1 MISSKL
7 KKTVTEPKRGNGWL
21 QSLFQKETILFLSL
35 IGLWPSSLWSS
46 PVVIKFATLA
56 PEGSAWMNTMKDLN
70 QELKK
75 ETQGQVSFKIYAGGV
90 AGDEKDVLRK
100 IRIGEIASG
109 GFTGLGLG
117 EIAPKVRILDSP
129 WLFRN
134 TSEVDFVRKKFH
146 AKFKEALLRGGFV
159 LLGWSDLGF
168 VHFFSRHPSFDLASL
183 KKDKIWIWEGDPIAE
198 AAFKVLGINPIPLSE
213 LDVMSSLQT
222 GMIDTVYGPP
232 LAVTALQWFTKT
244 KYIDPVSLAYASGAV
259 LISKKAFDRL
269 SPSQQQILKK
279 VSLKYLTQLNA
290 IARKDNDEALSALQK
305 QGLTMSPNPDSQT
318 INLYKILGKQ
328 AREALIGKLYSKKFL
343 DQVQNSL
350 KTFRNHHGRYSRV
363 H

>member
-7 KKTVTEPKRGNGWL
+7 KKIVS
-21 QSLFQKETILFLSL
+21 SLFFINFCSTWI
-35 IGLWPSSLWSS
+35 WAD

-75 ETQGQVSFKIYAGGV
+75 ETQGQVSFKIYPGGV

-100 IRIGEIASG
+100 IRIGEMQAG

-129 WLFRN
+129 WLFKN
-134 TSEVDFVRKKFH
+134 TSEVDFIRKKFH
-146 AKFKEALLRGGFV
+146 AKFEKAFLKGGFV
-159 LLGWSDLGF
+159 FLGWSDLGF
-168 VHFFSRHPSFDLASL
+168 VHFFSQHPFSNIDAL

-213 LDVMSSLQT
+213 LDVMTSLQT

-244 KYIDPVSLAYASGAV
+244 QYIDPASLAYASGAV
-259 LISKKAFDRL
+259 LVSKKTFDRL
-269 SPSQQQILKK
+269 SPSQQKILKK
-279 VSLKYLTQLNA
+279 VSLKYLTRLNA
-290 IARKDNDEALSALQK
+290 LARKDNDEALTALQK
-305 QGLTMSPNPDSQT
+305 EGLNLSPNPDPQT
-318 INLYKILGKQ
+318 AKLYKALGQK
-328 AREALIGKLYSKKFL
+328 AREALVGKLYSQKFL
-343 DQVQNSL
+343 DAVQNSL
-350 KTFRNHHGRYSRV
+350 KTFRQHHGRST
-363 H
+363 